1 MQKILTFGILALFA
15 NGVSAED
22 FRTDTNVSL
31 IRFYLYTRQNPGL
44 QEYDELFVDDAESII
59 NSHFDVAKKTK
70 IVAHGF
76 SSGPFT
82 SNAAIVL
89 REAYLEK
96 GRLVYRVTHHIDSN
110 LPLTSKQKV
119 HFGLTRSGTFALMST
134 RGLNQRNV
142 PPCMTVWTIVRMFNF
157 TSII

>member
-1 MQKILTFGILALFA
+1 MQKILTIGILALFA

-22 FRTDTNVSL
+22 FGAYRTDTNVSL

-44 QEYDELFVDDAESII
+44 QDYDELFVDDAESII

-82 SNAAIVL
+82 SNAAITL

-96 GRLVYRVTHHIDSN
+96 G
-110 LPLTSKQKV
+110 
-119 HFGLTRSGTFALMST
+119 
-134 RGLNQRNV
+134 
-142 PPCMTVWTIVRMFNF
+142 
-157 TSII
+157 